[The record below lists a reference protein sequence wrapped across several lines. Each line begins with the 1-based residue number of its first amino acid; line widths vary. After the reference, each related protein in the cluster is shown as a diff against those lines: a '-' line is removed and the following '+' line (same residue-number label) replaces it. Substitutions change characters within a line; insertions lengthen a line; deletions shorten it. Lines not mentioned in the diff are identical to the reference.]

1 MLKVGML
8 LTHNTTLNIF
18 VAVVIECRP
27 IITKAKDSFGHG
39 QAAKMPTT
47 NSVMNLLDG
56 MGDLCASETSKEDAI
71 KATFIKESPH
81 NNIMRNTFKKR
92 AFAGTSKVRWEN
104 RGCKVVMEL
113 VIPSILRIS
122 RHIIYRTNNRG

>member
-18 VAVVIECRP
+18 VAIVIESRP

-39 QAAKMPTT
+39 KAAKMSAT
-47 NSVMNLLDG
+47 NSVMDLLDG
-56 MGDLCASETSKEDAI
+56 MGDLRTGETSKEDAI

-81 NNIMRNTFKKR
+81 NYITRNAFKKS
-92 AFAGTSKVRWEN
+92 AFSVTSKVRWEN
-104 RGCKVVMEL
+104 RGCKVVVEL
-113 VIPSILRIS
+113 VILGIL
-122 RHIIYRTNNRG
+122 